1 MSTVVTGYELH
12 IEDGVLLGA
21 QALPAGEPVPD
32 TPDALPPDL
41 PTQDA
46 DGCDLIWLPTPG
58 PCSPAEE
65 AVIQQRVDA
74 GDRLDLLENALL
86 GSDWAKGRI
95 AALASA
101 APAAEPVQPLCLTVP
116 EGVYRIADKA
126 LMGCIGITEI
136 TLPAGLEEIG
146 ARAFA
151 GCRDLH
157 TVHFA
162 PGCAPYRLGEGAFAG
177 TGLRSIALP
186 DGPEALPDAL
196 FSGCALLERV
206 TLPESVESLG
216 KRAFLGCTALREVRL
231 PATLRTVRQ
240 NAFLGCTA
248 LRTLALPDGL
258 TEVEDGFFFTT
269 DCGLERLALP
279 AGLRRIDPDNFR
291 GGGCGPEAVTVAPAN
306 PRFRVEDGFLYETWL
321 GQKTLLW
328 CPRGRSGAVTVPEGT
343 EVIDRGAFARCERLT
358 EATLPGSVVKIE
370 ADAFRSSG
378 LTRIE
383 LPAGLK
389 WLGARAFR
397 GCAGLRTVALPDGL
411 RRLQQ
416 EVFAG
421 CTALEEITL
430 PAGVERFAPD
440 TFRGCTGLR
449 RVVLTGDGNAAA
461 VLQGLKQEWDAHRL
475 PAVAVCA
482 KAGSSAEQTARAL
495 GFAFEP
501 LAE

>member
-1 MSTVVTGYELH
+1 MSTVVTGYELY
-12 IEDGVLLGA
+12 IEDDVLLGA
-21 QALPAGEPVPD
+21 QVLPAAEPAPD
-32 TPDALPPDL
+32 APDALPPDL
-41 PTQDA
+41 PAQDA
-46 DGCDLIWLPTPG
+46 DGCDLIWLPAPG

-74 GDRLDLLENALL
+74 RDRLLLLENVLL
-86 GSDWAKGRI
+86 GSDWAKERF

-101 APAAEPVQPLCLTVP
+101 APAAEPVPPLCLTVP
-116 EGVYRIADKA
+116 EGVYRIADEA

-157 TVHFA
+157 TIHFA

-186 DGPEALPDAL
+186 DGPEELPEAL
-196 FSGCALLERV
+196 FSDCALLERV

-216 KRAFLGCTALREVRL
+216 KRAFLGCTALQEIGL
-231 PATLRTVRQ
+231 PAALRTVRQ

-258 TEVEDGFFFTT
+258 TEVEDGFFFTA

-279 AGLRRIDPDNFR
+279 AGLRRIDPENFR
-291 GGGCGPEAVTVAPAN
+291 GCGCGPAVVTVDPAN
-306 PRFRVEDGFLYETWL
+306 PRYWVENGCLFETWL

-343 EVIDRGAFARCERLT
+343 EVIDCGAFAWCEQLT
-358 EATLPGSVVKIE
+358 EVPLPDSVVRIE
-370 ADAFRSSG
+370 ADAFWCSG
-378 LTRIE
+378 LTHIE
-383 LPAGLK
+383 LPAGLQ
-389 WLGARAFR
+389 WLGPRAFL
-397 GCAGLRTVALPDGL
+397 GCAGLHTIALPGGL
-411 RRLQQ
+411 RRLWGR
-416 EVFAG
+416 VFES
-421 CTALEEITL
+421 CTALEEIAL
-430 PAGVERFAPD
+430 PAGVERFSPD
-440 TFRGCTGLR
+440 AFRGCTSLR
-449 RVVLTGDGNAAA
+449 RIVFTGDGDAAV

-475 PAVAVCA
+475 PAVTVCA
-482 KAGSSAEQTARAL
+482 KAGSSAEQTASAL